1 MEAVTYTCKGSR
13 YEVVPITDV
22 ADIEVDIVEVL
33 DAIADV
39 DVDEYKATMQVCI
52 DQGLAFR
59 VLVNGSKTGFVY
71 AYMDEYKYI
80 GASVWLPGDIVS
92 TVVGLSRI
100 FDQVDVHKML
110 VSPHTGGLGN
120 FVSMATGQSIRAYHT
135 ADKPISILRDVV
147 VKKGSRMFR
156 YLGVENG

>member
-1 MEAVTYTCKGSR
+1 VETVTYTCKGSK

-22 ADIEVDIVEVL
+22 ADIEIDIVEVL

-100 FDQVDVHKML
+100 FDILED
-110 VSPHTGGLGN
+110 S
-120 FVSMATGQSIRAYHT
+120 ATSYRWQLDKVYEPTIPQTNQLAY
-135 ADKPISILRDVV
+135 
-147 VKKGSRMFR
+147 
-156 YLGVENG
+156 